1 MCRLYGVHA
10 YTRERERERER
21 FSSYMYI
28 NTATVH
34 VPMLYMYCTYNVYNI
49 TYTCTCTCTCTCT
62 RRHTMSRCVCIDSS
76 LFATLHVSTLKMKGT
91 PRSPLMKKIALNNN
105 NSECTVNSVS
115 PDLTLSVSDKV
126 TTQE

>member
-1 MCRLYGVHA
+1 MCQCCTY
-10 YTRERERERER
+10 
-21 FSSYMYI
+21 
-28 NTATVH
+28 TVH
-34 VPMLYMYCTYNVYNI
+34 TMYTISHTHVHVQ
-49 TYTCTCTCTCTCT
+49 CTCT

-105 NSECTVNSVS
+105 NSECAANSVS
-115 PDLTLSVSDKV
+115 PDLNLSVSDKV